1 MLYIRTDMNE
11 QIATGHIMRCISIAD
26 ALTVAGEAVTFI
38 LADEQAVDLLKRCNC
53 FTYRMESYGKRTSC
67 FKSRN

>member
-38 LADEQAVDLLKRCNC
+38 LADEQAVDLLKQL
-53 FTYRMESYGKRTSC
+53 SLIHI
-67 FKSRN
+67 